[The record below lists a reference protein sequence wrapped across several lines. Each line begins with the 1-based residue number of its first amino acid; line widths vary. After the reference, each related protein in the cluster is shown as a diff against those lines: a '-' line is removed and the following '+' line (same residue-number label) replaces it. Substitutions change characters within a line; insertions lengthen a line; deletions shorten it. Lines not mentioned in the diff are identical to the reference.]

1 MTGIW
6 LGIETT
12 SRLGGVALVS
22 GGEVLSESLLPV
34 GAFHSEKLL
43 PAVASA
49 LVSAGIEG
57 KHLEGIGV
65 SRGPGSYTGLRIGTA
80 TANGLSAGWG
90 VPLRGVSTLRAMAS
104 LLPEGPVLC
113 CVRAR
118 AGEVFAGAFASP
130 DPLSHEIIPQGLYT
144 SKDLFDLTLGHMFT
158 ATGSGRTELPRG
170 EHLSWASPVLD
181 TPRPSAVAVA
191 AATIAKSLGFQECIE
206 PLYLRGFNER
216 VGIGS
221 V

>member
-43 PAVASA
+43 PAIASA
-49 LVSAGIEG
+49 LGSAGIAG
-57 KHLEGIGV
+57 KDLQGIGV

-90 VPLRGVSTLRAMAS
+90 VPLRGVSTLRAMAA

-130 DPLSHEIIPQGLYT
+130 DPLSDEIIPQGLYA
-144 SKDLFDLTLGHMFT
+144 SKDLFHRTLGHRFT
-158 ATGSGRTELPRG
+158 ATGSGRIELPRG

-191 AATIAKSLGFQECIE
+191 SAITARSLGFQECIE

-216 VGIGS
+216 VGIGF